1 LAQGDLVPLPGR
13 GSKSVA
19 LGDTFFAG
27 KQRIILGHIL
37 VSGPGTD
44 TSERENFLA
53 RQRQRQQRS
62 GAAAGG
68 RVEGAGGAGGVGV
81 RIQGKRKS
89 R

>member
-1 LAQGDLVPLPGR
+1 
-13 GSKSVA
+13 

-27 KQRIILGHIL
+27 KQRIVLGHIL

-44 TSERENFLA
+44 TSERESFLA
-53 RQRQRQQRS
+53 RQRQLQQRS

-68 RVEGAGGAGGVGV
+68 RVGAGGAGGVGV